1 MSRYLPVVL
10 GVLLIVGLTIPQI
23 AMTDRF
29 SGSNVGAEQR
39 AQLVSKVPMKVGD
52 WVAAEELAIDPKVK
66 KTAGAVGAVQREYRN
81 TRTGEQVRLW
91 LIVGHAREISAHT
104 PDICYP
110 SQGFQ
115 ARATENSVYPMVF
128 PNLPETAFL
137 TNTFIRE
144 SSAGQQLE
152 RVFWTWYNPENK
164 ENGDNV
170 IWEAPKNARW
180 HFGNTR
186 SLYKMYFS
194 SGMRDPKET
203 AEQSACVRFG
213 RDFLPE
219 LDKALAEV
227 QLRAPAAEGI
237 STATSPSG
245 TPAAGD
251 TVKTYDASPPT
262 AAESIANQP
271 EAPEKAKSASES
283 AAEKELFDTKDA
295 KTDAK
300 ANP

>member
-10 GVLLIVGLTIPQI
+10 GILLIVGLTIPQV

-29 SGSNVGAEQR
+29 SGSNISAEQR
-39 AQLVSKVPMKVGD
+39 AELVSKVPMKVGD
-52 WVAAEELAIDPKVK
+52 WVASEEMAIDPKVK

-91 LIVGHAREISAHT
+91 LIVGHAREVSAHT
-104 PDICYP
+104 PDVCYP

-128 PNLPETAFL
+128 PNLPETVFL
-137 TNTFIRE
+137 TNTFIRA
-144 SSAGQQLE
+144 SAAGQQVE

-170 IWEAPKNARW
+170 VWEAPKNARW

-186 SLYKMYFS
+186 SLYKMYFTS
-194 SGMRDPKET
+194 SMRDPKET

-219 LDKALAEV
+219 VNKALAEV
-227 QLRAPAAEGI
+227 QLRAPAVDQGGKPVEQ
-237 STATSPSG
+237 SPS
-245 TPAAGD
+245 P
-251 TVKTYDASPPT
+251 VSS
-262 AAESIANQP
+262 AEA
-271 EAPEKAKSASES
+271 EKAAIKEAKEAAPVDSGGAGQVEGGLFGSER
-283 AAEKELFDTKDA
+283 AEPKA
-295 KTDAK
+295 K
-300 ANP
+300 